1 MVVKFA
7 TVAVAVFLVGFA
19 AAGEVHRE
27 GIEWCNVWIPEANK
41 PERPRVLLVG
51 DSITNGYYSR
61 VAKLLAKD
69 AAVARL
75 TTSRSVCDPLF
86 IAEMRPVIEGY
97 RWAVI
102 HFNNGIHGAAY
113 TDDEYRK
120 GYRKVLEYL
129 RKAAPGAKVVCVLST
144 PPRPGSPAKTRD
156 LIAGRN
162 EIVRQLAKAM
172 GLPVNDLF
180 SPMDGHGEWYRDM
193 FHFKAPAIAR
203 QAEQVAQT
211 IRRLLGK

>member
-1 MVVKFA
+1 
-7 TVAVAVFLVGFA
+7 
-19 AAGEVHRE
+19 
-27 GIEWCNVWIPEANK
+27 
-41 PERPRVLLVG
+41 
-51 DSITNGYYSR
+51 
-61 VAKLLAKD
+61 
-69 AAVARL
+69 
-75 TTSRSVCDPLF
+75 
-86 IAEMRPVIEGY
+86 
-97 RWAVI
+97 VI